1 MPEHT
6 TELSTLPYF
15 GISEPIE
22 QTLNLEIERPD
33 LERLLDQGVSERV
46 IIDQVLVAN
55 RVNNLLGGFRGR
67 FEDFYFLLGKNVSG
81 NDRHSLVLMCSYGDG
96 SPLEPLGLGRYSGN
110 DFLKG
115 NPIDL
120 MGDACL
126 AKKTL
131 QKTRSMEGMGA
142 LVING
147 HFNLYHSGA
156 QLPNVDLNSGDY
168 QDHTERGSKTEAMLA
183 FSKRHPTYGENPVWF
198 YKLNGKKSIIQN
210 GTEYVLNREN

>member
-1 MPEHT
+1 MQV
-6 TELSTLPYF
+6 F
-15 GISEPIE
+15 DISSSGSCFSPVI
-22 QTLNLEIERPD
+22 
-33 LERLLDQGVSERV
+33 RLCQRV
-46 IIDQVLVAN
+46 QD
-55 RVNNLLGGFRGR
+55 
-67 FEDFYFLLGKNVSG
+67 
-81 NDRHSLVLMCSYGDG
+81 SLWSCCLTA
-96 SPLEPLGLGRYSGN
+96 
-110 DFLKG
+110 LK
-115 NPIDL
+115 P
-120 MGDACL
+120 
-126 AKKTL
+126 KKTL